1 MTSIKDHHDA
11 SRDQYIS
18 HKLYLERR
26 AGNRYY
32 NLGYM
37 SYKAVFTVVVN
48 NAGQNTYPNSSAA
61 NILDAYKNFVIAL
74 LFNPNDV
81 DAKARKEH
89 LCKIWGPQAQPGSP
103 NSGFPGATVTQQQI
117 DAARN
122 EAKTEF
128 RNCKC

>member
-1 MTSIKDHHDA
+1 MTSKNDHHDA

-37 SYKAVFTVVVN
+37 SYKTVFTFIVQN
-48 NAGQNTYPNSSAA
+48 GQNIYQQATAS
-61 NILDAYKNFVIAL
+61 NILDAYKNLEIAL

-89 LCKIWGPQAQPGSP
+89 LCRIWGPQAPAIPGT
-103 NSGFPGATVTQQQI
+103 GLPGATVTQAQI

-122 EAKTEF
+122 EAKKEF

>member
-1 MTSIKDHHDA
+1 MTT
-11 SRDQYIS
+11 RDSQDPQREQYIS
-18 HKLYLERR
+18 HKLYLQRR
-26 AGNRYY
+26 TANRYY

-37 SYKAVFTVVVN
+37 MYKSVITIVVN
-48 NAGQNTYPNSSAA
+48 NEGQNTYPNA
-61 NILDAYKNFVIAL
+61 NAVNIQEAIKNFDIAL

-103 NSGFPGATVTQQQI
+103 NSGFPGATVNQTQI

-122 EAKTEF
+122 EAKKEF

>member
-1 MTSIKDHHDA
+1 MTSIKDHHDS

-37 SYKAVFTVVVN
+37 MYKGIVSNPSTIAPT
-48 NAGQNTYPNSSAA
+48 AA
-61 NILDAYKNFVIAL
+61 NLQDSLMNFDIAL
-74 LFNPNDV
+74 LFNQNDV
-81 DAKARKEH
+81 DAKARKND
-89 LCKIWGPQAQPGSP
+89 LCDKYGQNGTINQSI
-103 NSGFPGATVTQQQI
+103 TQQVI

-122 EAKTEF
+122 EAKTIY

>member
-37 SYKAVFTVVVN
+37 MYKGIVSNPQTIPP
-48 NAGQNTYPNSSAA
+48 TAA
-61 NILDAYKNFVIAL
+61 NLQNALMNFDIAL

-81 DAKARKEH
+81 DAKARKDD
-89 LCKIWGPQAQPGSP
+89 LCNRYGINGTI
-103 NSGFPGATVTQQQI
+103 NNVLTQQII

-122 EAKTEF
+122 EAKKIH

>member
-37 SYKAVFTVVVN
+37 MYNGIVSNPQTIAPTPAN
-48 NAGQNTYPNSSAA
+48 LQNA
-61 NILDAYKNFVIAL
+61 LMNFDIAL

-81 DAKARKEH
+81 DAKARKND
-89 LCKIWGPQAQPGSP
+89 LCDKYGTNGNQTI
-103 NSGFPGATVTQQQI
+103 TQQVI

-122 EAKTEF
+122 EAKTIY

>member
-26 AGNRYY
+26 SGNRYY

-37 SYKAVFTVVVN
+37 MYSGIVSNPQTIAPTATN
-48 NAGQNTYPNSSAA
+48 LQNA
-61 NILDAYKNFVIAL
+61 LMNFDIAL

-81 DAKARKEH
+81 DAKARKDD
-89 LCKIWGPQAQPGSP
+89 LCDKYGINGTI
-103 NSGFPGATVTQQQI
+103 NTVITQQII

-122 EAKTEF
+122 EAKKIH

>member
-37 SYKAVFTVVVN
+37 SYKAVFTLVVN
-48 NAGQNTYPNSSAA
+48 NAGQNTYPNSTAV
-61 NILDAYKNFVIAL
+61 NILDAYKNFEIAL

-81 DAKARKEH
+81 DAKARIEH
-89 LCKIWGPQAQPGSP
+89 LCKIWGPQAQPGPP
-103 NSGFPGATVTQQQI
+103 NSGFPGATVNQIQI

-122 EAKTEF
+122 EAKKEF
-128 RNCKC
+128 KNCKC

>member
-37 SYKAVFTVVVN
+37 SYKAVFTIVVN
-48 NAGQNTYPNSSAA
+48 SAGQNTYPNSTAA
-61 NILDAYKNFVIAL
+61 NILDAYKNFEIAL

-81 DAKARKEH
+81 DAKARKDE
-89 LCKIWGPQAQPGSP
+89 LCNRYGINGTI
-103 NSGFPGATVTQQQI
+103 NNNITQQII

-122 EAKTEF
+122 EAKKIH

>member
-37 SYKAVFTVVVN
+37 MYKGIVSNPQTIPAT
-48 NAGQNTYPNSSAA
+48 PA
-61 NILDAYKNFVIAL
+61 NLQDAMMNFDIAL
-74 LFNPNDV
+74 LFNQNDV
-81 DAKARKEH
+81 DAKARKKD
-89 LCKIWGPQAQPGSP
+89 LCDKYGPNG
-103 NSGFPGATVTQQQI
+103 TTQQHMTQQII

-122 EAKTEF
+122 EAKKIYKG
-128 RNCKC
+128 CKC

>member
-37 SYKAVFTVVVN
+37 MYKGIVSNPQTIAPT
-48 NAGQNTYPNSSAA
+48 PA
-61 NILDAYKNFVIAL
+61 NLQDAMMNFDIAL
-74 LFNPNDV
+74 LFNQNDV
-81 DAKARKEH
+81 DAKARKKD
-89 LCKIWGPQAQPGSP
+89 LCDKYGPNGTQ
-103 NSGFPGATVTQQQI
+103 TIMTQQII

-122 EAKTEF
+122 EAKKIYKG
-128 RNCKC
+128 CKC

>member
-1 MTSIKDHHDA
+1 MTSVKDHHDG

-37 SYKAVFTVVVN
+37 SYKIVFTPVP
-48 NAGQNTYPNSSAA
+48 ANSINYA
-61 NILDAYKNFVIAL
+61 NGIPVHILEAYKNFEIAL

-81 DAKARKEH
+81 DAKARKDD
-89 LCKIWGPQAQPGSP
+89 LCDKWGP
-103 NSGFPGATVTQQQI
+103 NSTSKTIMQLTINQTHL

-122 EAKTEF
+122 DAKKIH
-128 RNCKC
+128 RNCTC

>member
-37 SYKAVFTVVVN
+37 SYKTVFTFIVQN
-48 NAGQNTYPNSSAA
+48 GQNDYQQANAT
-61 NILDAYKNFVIAL
+61 NILDAYKNFEIAL

-89 LCKIWGPQAQPGSP
+89 LCKIWGPQAQPGAP
-103 NSGFPGATVTQQQI
+103 NSGFPGATVNQTQI

>member
-37 SYKAVFTVVVN
+37 MYKSIIDDTTN
-48 NAGQNTYPNSSAA
+48 NTATAA
-61 NILDAYKNFVIAL
+61 NLQEAVKNFDIAL
-74 LFNPNDV
+74 LFNQNDV
-81 DAKARKEH
+81 DAKARKDD
-89 LCKIWGPQAQPGSP
+89 LCDKYGANGSL
-103 NSGFPGATVTQQQI
+103 NQILTQSI
-117 DAARN
+117 INTAKN
-122 EAKTEF
+122 EAKKIHK
-128 RNCKC
+128 NCTC

>member
-37 SYKAVFTVVVN
+37 MYSGIVSTPQTIAPTPTN
-48 NAGQNTYPNSSAA
+48 LQNA
-61 NILDAYKNFVIAL
+61 LMNFDIAL

-81 DAKARKEH
+81 DAKARKDD
-89 LCKIWGPQAQPGSP
+89 LCDKYGING
-103 NSGFPGATVTQQQI
+103 NINTVITQQII

-122 EAKTEF
+122 EAKKIH

>member
-1 MTSIKDHHDA
+1 MATINDNHDN
-11 SRDQYIS
+11 SRDVYVS

-37 SYKAVFTVVVN
+37 MYKGMVATGTITVN
-48 NAGQNTYPNSSAA
+48 AA
-61 NILDAYKNFVIAL
+61 NLQNALMNFDIAL

-81 DAKARKEH
+81 DAKARKND
-89 LCKIWGPQAQPGSP
+89 LCDKYGVNGNVTPNLITGPGPG
-103 NSGFPGATVTQQQI
+103 TVI
-117 DAARN
+117 DDARN
-122 EAKTEF
+122 AAKKEF

>member
-37 SYKAVFTVVVN
+37 MYKGIVSNPQTIPATV
-48 NAGQNTYPNSSAA
+48 A
-61 NILDAYKNFVIAL
+61 NLQDAMMNFDIAL
-74 LFNPNDV
+74 LFNQNDV
-81 DAKARKEH
+81 DAKARKKD
-89 LCKIWGPQAQPGSP
+89 LCDKYGPNG
-103 NSGFPGATVTQQQI
+103 TTQQNMTQQII

-122 EAKTEF
+122 EAKKIYKG
-128 RNCKC
+128 CKC

>member
-37 SYKAVFTVVVN
+37 MYKGIVSNPQTIAATASN
-48 NAGQNTYPNSSAA
+48 LQNA
-61 NILDAYKNFVIAL
+61 LMNFDIAL

-81 DAKARKEH
+81 DAKARKDE
-89 LCKIWGPQAQPGSP
+89 LCNRYGINGTI
-103 NSGFPGATVTQQQI
+103 NNNITQQII

-122 EAKTEF
+122 EAKKIH

>member
-26 AGNRYY
+26 AGNRFY

-37 SYKAVFTVVVN
+37 MYKVVIAN
-48 NAGQNTYPNSSAA
+48 EQGLSGSAWGVQ
-61 NILDAYKNFVIAL
+61 IYEAYKNFYIAL

-81 DAKARKEH
+81 DAKARIDDLLKRFCSVNATQSEEMT
-89 LCKIWGPQAQPGSP
+89 Q
-103 NSGFPGATVTQQQI
+103 SGINDTI
-117 DAARN
+117 
-122 EAKTEF
+122 AKAKKEF

>member
-37 SYKAVFTVVVN
+37 SYKGIVSNPQTIPPTPAN
-48 NAGQNTYPNSSAA
+48 LQNA
-61 NILDAYKNFVIAL
+61 LMNFDIAL

-81 DAKARKEH
+81 DAKARKDE
-89 LCKIWGPQAQPGSP
+89 LCNRYGINGTI
-103 NSGFPGATVTQQQI
+103 NNNITQQII

-122 EAKTEF
+122 EAKKIH

>member
-37 SYKAVFTVVVN
+37 MYKGIVSNPQTIPATV
-48 NAGQNTYPNSSAA
+48 A
-61 NILDAYKNFVIAL
+61 NLQDAMMNFDIAL
-74 LFNPNDV
+74 LFNQNDV
-81 DAKARKEH
+81 DAKARKKD
-89 LCKIWGPQAQPGSP
+89 LCDKYGPNG
-103 NSGFPGATVTQQQI
+103 TTQQNMTQQII

-122 EAKTEF
+122 EAKKEF

>member
-37 SYKAVFTVVVN
+37 MYKGIVSNPQTIPATV
-48 NAGQNTYPNSSAA
+48 A
-61 NILDAYKNFVIAL
+61 NLQDAMMNFDIAL
-74 LFNPNDV
+74 LFNQNDV
-81 DAKARKEH
+81 DAKARKKD
-89 LCKIWGPQAQPGSP
+89 LCDKYGPNG
-103 NSGFPGATVTQQQI
+103 TTQQNMTQQI
-117 DAARN
+117 IDTARN
-122 EAKTEF
+122 EAKKIYKG
-128 RNCKC
+128 CKC